1 MVYSSYKKTRI
12 LSLAQ
17 KGYKSTTIKVL
28 LEKEGLQSTARGI
41 QYFIKKYKTTGIIAK
56 EQ

>member
-1 MVYSSYKKTRI
+1 MCRIMVYSSYKKTRM

-28 LEKEGLQSTARGI
+28 LEKEGQQEEFNIS
-41 QYFIKKYKTTGIIAK
+41 
-56 EQ
+56 